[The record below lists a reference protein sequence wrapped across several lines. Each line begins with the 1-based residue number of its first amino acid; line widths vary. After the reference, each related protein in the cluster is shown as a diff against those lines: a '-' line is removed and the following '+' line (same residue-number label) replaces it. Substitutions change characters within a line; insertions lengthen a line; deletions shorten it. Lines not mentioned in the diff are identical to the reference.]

1 LQVGLKELAKEKFD
15 RACQNFWNDPAFPI
29 AAHHTFSTTPDED
42 KGLRDVVSK
51 TIASHM
57 ELLNKAEIEALM
69 TEFNGLAFGLLKQ
82 KSQQNG
88 WN

>member
-1 LQVGLKELAKEKFD
+1 
-15 RACQNFWNDPAFPI
+15 
-29 AAHHTFSTTPDED
+29 
-42 KGLRDVVSK
+42 
-51 TIASHM
+51 M
-57 ELLNKAEIEALM
+57 ELLNKAEIEVLM